1 MTIISEFDP
10 SGGSPVGFSF
20 CFHLP
25 RNASDLQTRGEPSLK
40 VQVQYCLLTSDR
52 TNTCVQT
59 QNTLSGAT
67 FCLFSTCFFFFFF
80 MSVCSPWSKH
90 TTPSSRGTYWTVRS
104 RIRKS
109 LKSNHGNDQNK
120 HVSHTDSN
128 CSNKV
133 TPAFDV
139 KTRGVVMVQITDWNK
154 RGREM

>member
-10 SGGSPVGFSF
+10 SGGSPVCFSF

-25 RNASDLQTRGEPSLK
+25 SNASDLQTRGEPSLK

-52 TNTCVQT
+52 TNTCAQF
-59 QNTLSGAT
+59 GD
-67 FCLFSTCFFFFFF
+67 FSFILHLFFF
-80 MSVCSPWSKH
+80 VCVCVCVCFSPSTSPWSKH
-90 TTPSSRGTYWTVRS
+90 TIISSRGTYWTVRS

-120 HVSHTDSN
+120 HVCHTDSN

-133 TPAFDV
+133 NPAFDV
-139 KTRGVVMVQITDWNK
+139 KTRGVVMVQITVWNK
-154 RGREM
+154 RGGET